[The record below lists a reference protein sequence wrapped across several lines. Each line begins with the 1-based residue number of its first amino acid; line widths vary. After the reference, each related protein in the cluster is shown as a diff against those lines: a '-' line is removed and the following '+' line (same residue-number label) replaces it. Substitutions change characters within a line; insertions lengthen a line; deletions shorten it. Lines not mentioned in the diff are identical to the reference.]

1 MCRVHHAKTIAQ
13 ERETHMKLEIA
24 IIGAGGRMGTRID
37 ALASS
42 DPSVEV
48 VARFHR
54 ENAGERGLA
63 HRAKV
68 LVDFSSE
75 KGTRAVIEIAKSTH
89 AALLVGTTGLPD
101 AVKDELK
108 ALSASHAV
116 LVAPNTSLGVAVTRR
131 LARLAAELLGPA
143 EWSVDIVESH
153 HDRKKDAPSGTA
165 LALASSLGEGGMRVS
180 PDRIH
185 AIRAGDTIGEHE
197 IRFAGPSER
206 LHIMHQAV
214 SRDLFAAG
222 ALRAAKW
229 LAGRTPGWYSMDD
242 VLAG

>member
-1 MCRVHHAKTIAQ
+1 
-13 ERETHMKLEIA
+13 MKLEIA

-48 VARFHR
+48 VERFQR
-54 ENAGERGLA
+54 EKEGERELA

-75 KGTRAVIEIAKSTH
+75 KGTRAAIEIAKSTN

-116 LVAPNTSLGVAVTRR
+116 LVAPNTSLGVAVT
-131 LARLAAELLGPA
+131 LSAAGSSDP
-143 EWSVDIVESH
+143 
-153 HDRKKDAPSGTA
+153 DAADPGAAALTA
-165 LALASSLGEGGMRVS
+165 CAA
-180 PDRIH
+180 
-185 AIRAGDTIGEHE
+185 A
-197 IRFAGPSER
+197 AGPGG
-206 LHIMHQAV
+206 V
-214 SRDLFAAG
+214 AAARCSCG
-222 ALRAAKW
+222 
-229 LAGRTPGWYSMDD
+229 S
-242 VLAG
+242 